1 MRCLSFSECAT
12 WCEERGIAA
21 PKDDYGYERPEI
33 AEPGFHFVKI
43 PYPVD
48 SGKKIY
54 LARRL
59 YSLLPAEPEHLLWI
73 RDWAVWP
80 SSQHTP
86 LFMRFREACGE
97 RRGFIQA
104 PGHLLRADESDD
116 AISVIALSLLF
127 FYDCF
132 GISGSGRDAIII
144 SHDEYCMFAT
154 RDPSIAE
161 SVRSELGEMV
171 HDKD

>member
-1 MRCLSFSECAT
+1 MPMRCLSFPECAT
-12 WCEERGIAA
+12 WCEERGISA

-33 AEPGFHFVKI
+33 AEPDFRFVEI

-48 SGKKIY
+48 SGKKVG

-97 RRGFIQA
+97 RRRLIEA
-104 PGHLLRADESDD
+104 PGHLLHA
-116 AISVIALSLLF
+116 
-127 FYDCF
+127 
-132 GISGSGRDAIII
+132 
-144 SHDEYCMFAT
+144 
-154 RDPSIAE
+154 
-161 SVRSELGEMV
+161 GE
-171 HDKD
+171 